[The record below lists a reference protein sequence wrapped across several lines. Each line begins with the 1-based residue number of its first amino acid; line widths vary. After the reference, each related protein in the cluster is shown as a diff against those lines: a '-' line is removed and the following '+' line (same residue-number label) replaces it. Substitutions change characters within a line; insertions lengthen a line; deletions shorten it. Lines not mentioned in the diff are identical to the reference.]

1 MGVRHIS
8 GPKFMPTV
16 IIHPGLSAEQPD
28 DLADLLEL
36 IELRLEACDPDPGD
50 QVACPAVR
58 QQVL

>member
-1 MGVRHIS
+1 
-8 GPKFMPTV
+8 MPTV